1 MRKIDLIAV
10 ALLGVGSFAVA
21 QQKPGAV
28 PDTAVYADSAAPVE
42 ARITD
47 LLSRMTLE
55 EKVDAF
61 STDPTVPRLG
71 VVGTSHVEGL
81 HGLALGGPGH
91 WEGHVGPHS
100 VITVIPTTTFP
111 QSRGLGQTWDP
122 ALLEKAA
129 AQEAYETRYAFGKYH
144 RGGLVVRAPNADL
157 SRDPRWG
164 RSEES
169 YGEDPYLVGTLATA
183 YTRGLQGDGT
193 YWTTAS
199 LLKHF
204 LANSNENLRTS
215 SSSDFDERLFQ
226 EYYSVPFRM
235 AIEEGH
241 ANAFM
246 TAYNSWNGTP
256 MIENPVLRD
265 VVMKVWGEDGIICT
279 DGGALTALVKDHKA
293 YKTMPEA
300 VAATVHAGINQYLD
314 DYKPAMEEALKQ
326 GLINE
331 GDLDRNLR
339 GVFRV
344 MIRLGMLD
352 PTEMVPQSRIGVED
366 GAGKMLAKDPWW
378 TPEAKVLARKVT
390 DESIVLLKNESCAD
404 CESKS
409 SGRFPAG
416 MTERKASATAAT
428 TTKAAAILP
437 LDAGK
442 LKTLAVIGPYANEVL
457 LDWYSGTPPFAVT
470 PLEGIRARAGAGM
483 TVTYDKGDDL
493 AAVTALAKRV
503 DAVVVVIGNNPT
515 CGAGWNVCPTPSDGK
530 EAIDRKSM
538 VLAQEE
544 TAKAALAGN
553 PKTVVVLQASFPFTT
568 IWTQE
573 HVPAILEMTHNSEE
587 QGDGLA
593 DVLFGDYDPAGRL
606 TQTWVR
612 DEADLP
618 PMMDYNIRD
627 GRTYMYAKQKPLYAF
642 GYGLSYT
649 SFAYSKL
656 RVSST
661 TLKDGATAM
670 VSVEIKNTGSRE
682 GDEVVQMYVSHEGSS
697 VARPAEEL
705 KGFAR
710 VSLRAGEVKTVTL
723 PLSAKS
729 LAYWDDAKKA
739 FVVEKDRVVVKVGGR
754 SDDLPVRAMV
764 QVM

>member
-1 MRKIDLIAV
+1 MRRVGLAV
-10 ALLGVGSFAVA
+10 VLLGVGYVTAA
-21 QQKPGAV
+21 QPRTSVTPEA
-28 PDTAVYADSAAPVE
+28 AVYADSRAAAE

-47 LLSRMTLE
+47 LLSKMTLD

-61 STDPTVPRLG
+61 STNPTVPRMG
-71 VVGTSHVEGL
+71 VVGTGHVEGL

-91 WEGHVGPHS
+91 WEGRAGRAYE
-100 VITVIPTTTFP
+100 TVIPTTIFP

-122 ALLEKAA
+122 ALLTEAA
-129 AQEAYETRYAFGKYH
+129 GQDALETRYAFGKYH

-169 YGEDPYLVGTLATA
+169 YGEDPFLVGTLATA
-183 YTRGLQGDGT
+183 FTRGLQGDGT

-235 AIEEGH
+235 AIEDGH

-256 MIENPVLRD
+256 MVENPVLRN

-279 DGGALTALVKDHKA
+279 DGGALTALVKDHHA

-314 DYKPAMEEALKQ
+314 DYKPAMEEALKE
-326 GLINE
+326 GLITE
-331 GDLDRNLR
+331 ADLDRNLR

-352 PTEMVPQSRIGVED
+352 PTEMVPQARIGVDD

-378 TPEAKVLARKVT
+378 TEPAKELARRVT
-390 DESIVLLKNESCAD
+390 DESIVLLKNEKRAD
-404 CESKS
+404 
-409 SGRFPAG
+409 GDAV
-416 MTERKASATAAT
+416 
-428 TTKAAAILP
+428 LP
-437 LDAGK
+437 LNA
-442 LKTLAVIGPYANEVL
+442 KTVKSIAVVGPYANEVL

-470 PLEGIRARAGAGM
+470 PLEGIRARVGDRVKVAFA
-483 TVTYDKGDDL
+483 KGDDL
-493 AAVTALAKRV
+493 AEVTALAKRV

-515 CGAGWNVCPTPSDGK
+515 CGAGWNVCPTASDGK

-538 VLAQEE
+538 VLEQESI
-544 TAKAALAGN
+544 AKAALAGN
-553 PKTVVVLQASFPFTT
+553 AKTVVVLQASFPFTT
-568 IWTQE
+568 NWTEE
-573 HVPAILEMTHNSEE
+573 HVPAILGMTNGSEE

-606 TQTWVR
+606 TQTWVS

-642 GYGLSYT
+642 GFGLSYT
-649 SFAYSKL
+649 SFAYSHL
-656 RVSST
+656 RVSAS
-661 TLKDGATAM
+661 TLKSGATAK
-670 VSVEIKNTGSRE
+670 VSVEVKNMGDHM
-682 GDEVVQMYVSHEGSS
+682 GDEVVQMYLSHEGSKVS
-697 VARPAEEL
+697 RPMEEL
-705 KGFAR
+705 EGFAR
-710 VSLRAGEVKTVTL
+710 VSLKAGETKTVTL
-723 PLSAKS
+723 PLAAKA
-729 LAYWDDAKKA
+729 LEYWSDDAEA
-739 FVVEKDRVVVKVGGR
+739 FVLEKDRVVVKVGGS
-754 SDDLPVRAMV
+754 SDDLPLKAVV

>member
-1 MRKIDLIAV
+1 MRKIGLVI
-10 ALLGVGSFAVA
+10 LFTGLGTFAFA
-21 QQKPGAV
+21 QQKSAAIPE
-28 PDTAVYADSAAPVE
+28 TAVYADSGAPVD

-47 LLSRMTLE
+47 LLKRMTVE

-71 VVGTSHVEGL
+71 VVGTGHVEGL

-91 WEGHVGPHS
+91 WEGHAGRGYL
-100 VITVIPTTTFP
+100 TVIPTTTFP

-122 ALLEKAA
+122 ALLRQAA

-169 YGEDPYLVGTLATA
+169 YGEDPFLVGTLATA

-235 AIEEGH
+235 AIEDGH
-241 ANAFM
+241 SNAFM

-265 VVMKVWGEDGIICT
+265 VVMKDWGEDGIICT
-279 DGGALTALVKDHKA
+279 DGGALAALVKDHKA
-293 YKTMPEA
+293 YKTLPEA

-352 PTEMVPQSRIGVED
+352 PKAMVPQAGIGFDD
-366 GAGKMLAKDPWW
+366 GAGKVLAKDPWW
-378 TPEAKVLARKVT
+378 SPEAKGLARKVT
-390 DESIVLLKNESCAD
+390 DESIVLLKNEA
-404 CESKS
+404 EGGK
-409 SGRFPAG
+409 
-416 MTERKASATAAT
+416 TL
-428 TTKAAAILP
+428 LP
-437 LDAGK
+437 LDAK
-442 LKTLAVIGPYANEVL
+442 DLKTIAVVGPYANEVL

-470 PLEGIRARAGAGM
+470 PLDGIRARVGAGV

-493 AAVTALAKRV
+493 AAVTDLAKRV
-503 DAVVVVIGNNPT
+503 DVVVVVIGNHPT

-530 EAIDRKSM
+530 EAIDRKSLT
-538 VLAQEE
+538 LAQEE
-544 TAKAALAGN
+544 IAKAALAGN

-568 IWTQE
+568 NWTQE
-573 HVPAILEMTHNSEE
+573 HVQAILEMTHNSEE

-593 DVLFGDYDPAGRL
+593 DVLFGDYNPAGRL

-642 GYGLSYT
+642 GFGLSYT
-649 SFAYSKL
+649 SFAYSHL
-656 RVSST
+656 RLSTT
-661 TLKDGATAM
+661 TLKEGATAM
-670 VSVEIKNTGSRE
+670 VSVEVKNTGSRA
-682 GDEVVQMYVSHEGSS
+682 GDEVVQMYVSHEGSG
-697 VARPAEEL
+697 VARPVEEL
-705 KGFAR
+705 RGFAR
-710 VSLRAGEVKTVTL
+710 VSLKPGEMKTVTL
-723 PLSAKS
+723 PLAAKA
-729 LAYWDDAKKA
+729 LAYWDEKTKA
-739 FVVEKDRVVVKVGGR
+739 FVVEKDRVEVKVGGS
-754 SDDLPVRAMV
+754 SDDLPVKAV
-764 QVM
+764 VSVM

>member
-1 MRKIDLIAV
+1 
-10 ALLGVGSFAVA
+10 
-21 QQKPGAV
+21 
-28 PDTAVYADSAAPVE
+28 VYADSAAPVE

-47 LLSRMTLE
+47 LLSRMTVE

-71 VVGTSHVEGL
+71 VVGTGHVEGL

-91 WEGHVGPHS
+91 WEGRGNA
-100 VITVIPTTTFP
+100 TVIPTTTFP
-111 QSRGLGQTWDP
+111 QSRGLGQTWDA
-122 ALLEKAA
+122 ALLSKAA
-129 AQEAYETRYAFGKYH
+129 AEEAYETRYAFGKYH

-169 YGEDPYLVGTLATA
+169 YGEDPFLVGTLATA
-183 YTRGLQGDGT
+183 FTRGLQGDGK

-235 AIEEGH
+235 AIEDGH

-256 MIENPVLRD
+256 MIENPVLRN
-265 VVMKVWGEDGIICT
+265 VVIKGWGEDGIICT
-279 DGGALTALVKDHKA
+279 DGGALKLLVTDHKA

-314 DYKPAMEEALKQ
+314 DYKPAMEEALKK

-331 GDLDRNLR
+331 ADLDRNLR

-344 MIRLGMLD
+344 MIKLGMLD
-352 PTEMVPQSRIGVED
+352 PTEIVPQARIGFDD
-366 GAGKMLAKDPWW
+366 GAGKATVLAQDPWW
-378 TPEAKVLARKVT
+378 WPESKALARKVT
-390 DESIVLLKNESCAD
+390 DESIVLLKNSAV
-404 CESKS
+404 
-409 SGRFPAG
+409 SG
-416 MTERKASATAAT
+416 EKL
-428 TTKAAAILP
+428 LP
-437 LDAGK
+437 LDAK
-442 LKTLAVIGPYANEVL
+442 ELKSIAVIGPYADAVL

-470 PLEGIRARAGAGM
+470 PVQGIRARAGAGVKVM
-483 TVTYDKGDDL
+483 YDKGDDL

-503 DAVVVVIGNNPT
+503 DAVVVVVGNNPT

-538 VLAQEE
+538 VLVQEAI
-544 TAKAALAGN
+544 AKAALAAN
-553 PKTVVVLQASFPFTT
+553 PRIVEVLQASFPFTT
-568 IWTQE
+568 TWSEE
-573 HVPAILEMTHNSEE
+573 HVPAIVEITHNSEE

-593 DVLFGDYDPAGRL
+593 DVLFGDYNPAGRL

-612 DEADLP
+612 EEADLP

-642 GYGLSYT
+642 GFGLSYT
-649 SFAYSKL
+649 SFAYSHL
-656 RVSST
+656 TVSESV
-661 TLKDGATAM
+661 LKAGETAT
-670 VSVEIKNTGSRE
+670 VSVEVKNTGSRA
-682 GDEVVQMYVSHEGSS
+682 GDEVVQMYVSHEGSA
-697 VARPAEEL
+697 VARQEEEL

-710 VSLRAGEVKTVTL
+710 VFLKAGEMKTVTL
-723 PLSAKS
+723 PLTAEA
-729 LAYWDDAKKA
+729 LAYWDVSTKR
-739 FVVEKDRVVVKVGGR
+739 FVVEKDRVVVKVGGS
-754 SDDLPVRAMV
+754 SDALPVKAVV

>member
-1 MRKIDLIAV
+1 MMKIGLAAIFLACSLS
-10 ALLGVGSFAVA
+10 ATA
-21 QQKPGAV
+21 QTTPI
-28 PDTAVYADSAAPVE
+28 YADSSAPTE

-47 LLSRMTLE
+47 LLNHMTLE

-71 VVGTSHVEGL
+71 IVGTGHVEGL

-91 WEGHVGPHS
+91 WEGREGRS
-100 VITVIPTTTFP
+100 FLTVIPTTTFP

-122 ALLEKAA
+122 ALLTQAA
-129 AQEAYETRYAFGKYH
+129 GQEAYETRYAFGKYH

-169 YGEDPYLVGTLATA
+169 YGEDPFLVGTLATA
-183 YTRGLQGDGT
+183 YTRGLQGDGK
-193 YWTTAS
+193 YWETAS

-215 SSSDFDERLFQ
+215 SSSNFDERLFQ

-235 AIEEGH
+235 AIEDGH

-246 TAYNSWNGTP
+246 TAYNSWNGVP
-256 MIENPVLRD
+256 MIENPVLRN
-265 VVMKVWGEDGIICT
+265 VVMKDWGENGIICT

-293 YKTMPEA
+293 FKTMPEA

-314 DYKPAMEEALKQ
+314 DYKPAMEDALKQ
-326 GLINE
+326 GLITE
-331 GDLDRNLR
+331 ADLDRNLR

-344 MIRLGMLD
+344 MIKLGMLD
-352 PTEMVPQSRIGVED
+352 PNQIVPYARIGFDD
-366 GAGKMLAKDPWW
+366 GLGKNLAPDPWRQ
-378 TPEAKVLARKVT
+378 PGPKALARHVT
-390 DESIVLLKNESCAD
+390 DESIVLLKND
-404 CESKS
+404 
-409 SGRFPAG
+409 
-416 MTERKASATAAT
+416 
-428 TTKAAAILP
+428 AAADGPKLLP
-437 LDAGK
+437 LDTAK
-442 LKTLAVIGPYANEVL
+442 LKSIAVIGPYADKVL
-457 LDWYSGTPPFAVT
+457 IDWYSGTPPFTVT
-470 PLEGIRARAGAGM
+470 PLAGIKARAGSGVNVQYAS
-483 TVTYDKGDDL
+483 GDDL
-493 AAVTALAKRV
+493 NAVTTLAKSA
-503 DAVVVVIGNNPT
+503 DAVIVVIGNNPT

-538 VLAQEE
+538 TLAQEDL
-544 TAKAALAGN
+544 AKAAYAAN
-553 PKTVVVLQASFPFTT
+553 PKTIVVLQASFPFTT
-568 IWTQE
+568 TWTQD
-573 HVPAILEMTHNSEE
+573 HISAILEMTHNSEE

-642 GYGLSYT
+642 GFGLSYT
-649 SFAYSKL
+649 TFAYSDLK
-656 RVSST
+656 VSKST
-661 TLKDGATAM
+661 LAEGETAT
-670 VSVEIKNTGSRE
+670 VSVAVKNTGSRA
-682 GDEVVQMYVSHEGSS
+682 GDEVVQLYVSHQNSPVDWPTE
-697 VARPAEEL
+697 AL

-710 VSLRAGEVKTVTL
+710 VSLQPGETKTVSL
-723 PLSAKS
+723 PLTAKALEYWS
-729 LAYWDDAKKA
+729 DATKSFTLA
-739 FVVEKDRVVVKVGGR
+739 KDTVVVKVGGS
-754 SDDLPVRAMV
+754 SDSLPLQKAISVK
-764 QVM
+764 

>member
-1 MRKIDLIAV
+1 MTKIVLAAV
-10 ALLGVGSFAVA
+10 LLA
-21 QQKPGAV
+21 GAV
-28 PDTAVYADSAAPVE
+28 SAVSQQTAVYADSSAPVE

-71 VVGTSHVEGL
+71 VVGTGHVEGL

-91 WEGHVGPHS
+91 WEGHAGRGFL
-100 VITVIPTTTFP
+100 TVIPTTTFP

-122 ALLEKAA
+122 ALLSKAA

-169 YGEDPYLVGTLATA
+169 YGEDPFLVGTLATA
-183 YTRGLQGDGT
+183 YTRGLQGDGK

-215 SSSDFDERLFQ
+215 SSSEFDERLFQ

-235 AIEEGH
+235 AIEDGH

-314 DYKPAMEEALKQ
+314 DYKPAMEEALKL

-331 GDLDRNLR
+331 ADLDRNLR

-344 MIRLGMLD
+344 MIKLGMLD
-352 PTEMVPQSRIGVED
+352 STEMVPQARIGSDD
-366 GAGKMLAKDPWW
+366 GVGKVLAKDPWW
-378 TPEAKVLARKVT
+378 SPEAKALARRVT
-390 DESIVLLKNESCAD
+390 DESIVLLKN
-404 CESKS
+404 
-409 SGRFPAG
+409 
-416 MTERKASATAAT
+416 
-428 TTKAAAILP
+428 AAAEGVERLLP
-437 LDAGK
+437 LDAK
-442 LKTLAVIGPYANEVL
+442 RVKSIAVVGPYANEVF

-470 PLEGIRARAGAGM
+470 PLEGIRARAGEGVKVMYA
-483 TVTYDKGDDL
+483 KGDDL
-493 AAVTALAKRV
+493 GAVSALAKSV
-503 DAVVVVIGNNPT
+503 DAVIVVIGNNPT
-515 CGAGWNVCPTPSDGK
+515 CGAGWNICPTASDGK

-538 VLAQEE
+538 VLEQESI
-544 TAKAALAGN
+544 AKAALAVN
-553 PKTVVVLQASFPFTT
+553 PRTVVVLQASFPFTT
-568 IWTQE
+568 TWTEE
-573 HVPAILEMTHNSEE
+573 HVPAVVEMVHNSEE

-627 GRTYMYAKQKPLYAF
+627 GRTYMYAKAKPLYAF
-642 GYGLSYT
+642 GFGLSYT
-649 SFAYSKL
+649 SFAYSHL
-656 RVSST
+656 RVSAPV
-661 TLKDGATAM
+661 LKDGETAM
-670 VSVEIKNTGSRE
+670 VSVEVKNTGARA
-682 GDEVVQMYVSHEGSS
+682 GDEVVQMYVSHEGSG
-697 VARPAEEL
+697 VERPMEEL
-705 KGFAR
+705 KGFVR
-710 VSLRAGEVKTVTL
+710 VSLKAAEMKTVTL
-723 PLSAKS
+723 PLAAKA
-729 LAYWDDAKKA
+729 LAYWDEKTKA
-739 FVVEKDRVVVKVGGR
+739 FVVEKDRVEIKVGGS
-754 SDDLPVRAMV
+754 SDDLPVKAVV

>member
-1 MRKIDLIAV
+1 MKIIVLAGLMLSCAPLAFSQQAPTV
-10 ALLGVGSFAVA
+10 AP
-21 QQKPGAV
+21 Q
-28 PDTAVYADSAAPVE
+28 TAVYADSSAPVE

-47 LLSRMTLE
+47 LLRRMTLE

-61 STDPTVPRLG
+61 STNPTVPRLG
-71 VVGTSHVEGL
+71 VVGTGHVEGL
-81 HGLALGGPGH
+81 HGLALGGPAH
-91 WEGHVGPHS
+91 WEGHAGRGYM
-100 VITVIPTTTFP
+100 TVIPTTIFP

-122 ALLEKAA
+122 ALLSEAA
-129 AQEAYETRYAFGKYH
+129 AEEAYETRYAFGKYH

-183 YTRGLQGDGT
+183 YTRGLQGDGK

-215 SSSDFDERLFQ
+215 SSSNFDERLFQ

-235 AIEEGH
+235 AIENGH

-279 DGGALTALVKDHKA
+279 DGGALTALVKDHHA

-314 DYKPAMEEALKQ
+314 DYKPAMEEALKE
-326 GLINE
+326 GLITE
-331 GDLDRNLR
+331 ADLDRNLR

-352 PTEMVPQSRIGVED
+352 PAEMVPQSRIGVED
-366 GAGKMLAKDPWW
+366 GAGKVLAKDPWW
-378 TPEAKVLARKVT
+378 TEQSKELARRVT
-390 DESIVLLKNESCAD
+390 DESIVLLKNEKVAD
-404 CESKS
+404 GAKL
-409 SGRFPAG
+409 
-416 MTERKASATAAT
+416 
-428 TTKAAAILP
+428 LP
-437 LDAGK
+437 LDARK
-442 LKTLAVIGPYANEVL
+442 LKSIAVVGPYANEVL
-457 LDWYSGTPPFAVT
+457 LDWYSGTPPFVVT
-470 PLEGIRARAGAGM
+470 PLEGIRARVGAGVK
-483 TVTYDKGDDL
+483 VTYAKGDDL
-493 AAVTALAKRV
+493 AAVTALAKSV

-538 VLAQEE
+538 VLEQESI
-544 TAKAALAGN
+544 AKAALAGN
-553 PKTVVVLQASFPFTT
+553 ARTVVVLQASFPYTT
-568 IWTQE
+568 NWTE
-573 HVPAILEMTHNSEE
+573 ANVPAILDMTNGSEE

-642 GYGLSYT
+642 GFGLSYT
-649 SFAYSKL
+649 SFAYSRLK
-656 RVSST
+656 VSRTSLSAGET
-661 TLKDGATAM
+661 AT
-670 VSVEIKNTGSRE
+670 VSVEVKNTGSRA
-682 GDEVVQMYVSHEGSS
+682 GDEVVQMYVSHEGSK
-697 VARPAEEL
+697 VARPVEEL
-705 KGFAR
+705 VGFAR
-710 VSLRAGEVKTVTL
+710 VSLKAGETKTVTL
-723 PLSAKS
+723 PLAAKA
-729 LAYWDDAKKA
+729 LEYWNDDAKA
-739 FVVEKDRVVVKVGGR
+739 FVLEKDRVVVKVGGS
-754 SDDLPVRAMV
+754 SDDLPVKAVV

>member
-1 MRKIDLIAV
+1 
-10 ALLGVGSFAVA
+10 
-21 QQKPGAV
+21 
-28 PDTAVYADSAAPVE
+28 
-42 ARITD
+42 
-47 LLSRMTLE
+47 
-55 EKVDAF
+55 
-61 STDPTVPRLG
+61 
-71 VVGTSHVEGL
+71 
-81 HGLALGGPGH
+81 
-91 WEGHVGPHS
+91 
-100 VITVIPTTTFP
+100 VIPTTTFP

-122 ALLEKAA
+122 ALLSKAA

-169 YGEDPYLVGTLATA
+169 YGEDPFLVGTLATA
-183 YTRGLQGDGT
+183 YTRGLQGDGK
-193 YWTTAS
+193 YWTAAS

-215 SSSDFDERLFQ
+215 TSSDFDERLFQ

-314 DYKPAMEEALKQ
+314 DYKPAMEEALKL

-331 GDLDRNLR
+331 ADLDRNLR

-344 MIRLGMLD
+344 MIKLGMLD
-352 PTEMVPQSRIGVED
+352 STEMVAQARIGSDD
-366 GAGKMLAKDPWW
+366 GAGKVLAADPWW
-378 TPEAKVLARKVT
+378 SPEAKALARRVT
-390 DESIVLLKNESCAD
+390 DESIVLLKN
-404 CESKS
+404 
-409 SGRFPAG
+409 
-416 MTERKASATAAT
+416 
-428 TTKAAAILP
+428 AAAEGAGKLLP
-437 LDAGK
+437 LDAK
-442 LKTLAVIGPYANEVL
+442 RVRSIAVVGPYANEVF

-470 PLEGIRARAGAGM
+470 PLEGIRARAGEGVK
-483 TVTYDKGDDL
+483 VTYAKGDDL
-493 AAVTALAKRV
+493 DAVSALAKTV
-503 DAVVVVIGNNPT
+503 DAVVVVIGNHPT
-515 CGAGWNVCPTPSDGK
+515 CGAGWNVCPTASDGK

-538 VLAQEE
+538 VLEQESI
-544 TAKAALAGN
+544 AKAALAAN

-568 IWTQE
+568 TWTEE
-573 HVPAILEMTHNSEE
+573 HAPAILEMVHNSEE

-627 GRTYMYAKQKPLYAF
+627 GRTYMYARVKPLYAF
-642 GYGLSYT
+642 GFGLSYT
-649 SFAYSKL
+649 SFAYSHL
-656 RVSST
+656 RVSAPV
-661 TLKDGATAM
+661 LKDGETAT
-670 VSVEIKNTGSRE
+670 VSVEVRNTGARA
-682 GDEVVQMYVSHEGSS
+682 GDEVVQMYVSHEGSG

-723 PLSAKS
+723 PLAAKA
-729 LAYWDDAKKA
+729 LAYWDEKAKA
-739 FVVEKDRVVVKVGGR
+739 FVVEKDRVEIKVGGS
-754 SDDLPVRAMV
+754 SDDLPVKAMV

>member
-1 MRKIDLIAV
+1 MRKIGLVV
-10 ALLGVGSFAVA
+10 ALMGVGSFGVA
-21 QQKPGAV
+21 QQKPGAI
-28 PDTAVYADSAAPVE
+28 PETAVYANSSAPVE

-71 VVGTSHVEGL
+71 VVGTGHVEGL

-91 WEGHVGPHS
+91 WEGHAGRGYL
-100 VITVIPTTTFP
+100 TVIPTTTFP

-122 ALLEKAA
+122 ELLSRAA

-169 YGEDPYLVGTLATA
+169 YGEDPFLVGTLATA
-183 YTRGLQGDGT
+183 YTRGLQGDGP

-235 AIEEGH
+235 AIEDGH

-265 VVMKVWGEDGIICT
+265 VVMKDWGEDGIICT
-279 DGGALTALVKDHKA
+279 DGGALTALMKDHKA
-293 YKTMPEA
+293 YKTLPEA

-326 GLINE
+326 GLITE
-331 GDLDRNLR
+331 ADLDRNLR

-344 MIRLGMLD
+344 MIKLGMLD
-352 PTEMVPQSRIGVED
+352 PTGMVPQARIGFDD
-366 GAGKMLAKDPWW
+366 GAGKMLARDPWW
-378 TPEAKVLARKVT
+378 TPEAKALARKVT
-390 DESIVLLKNESCAD
+390 DESIVLLKNEAV
-404 CESKS
+404 
-409 SGRFPAG
+409 GG
-416 MTERKASATAAT
+416 
-428 TTKAAAILP
+428 TKLLP
-437 LDAGK
+437 LDARG
-442 LKTLAVIGPYANEVL
+442 LKTIAVVGPYANEVL
-457 LDWYSGTPPFAVT
+457 LDWYSGTPPFVVT
-470 PLEGIRARAGAGM
+470 PLEGIRARVGAGAA
-483 TVTYDKGDDL
+483 VTYDKGDDL

-503 DAVVVVIGNNPT
+503 DAVVVVIGNHPT
-515 CGAGWNVCPTPSDGK
+515 CGAGWNVCPTASDGK
-530 EAIDRKSM
+530 EAIDRKSLT
-538 VLAQEE
+538 LAQEE
-544 TAKAALAGN
+544 IAKAALAGN
-553 PKTVVVLQASFPFTT
+553 KKTVMVLQASFPYTT
-568 IWTQE
+568 TWTE
-573 HVPAILEMTHNSEE
+573 DHVPAILEMTHGSEE

-618 PMMDYNIRD
+618 PMMDYNLRD
-627 GRTYMYAKQKPLYAF
+627 GRTYLYAKQKPLYAF
-642 GYGLSYT
+642 GFGLSYT
-649 SFAYSKL
+649 SFAYSHL
-656 RVSST
+656 RVSVPE
-661 TLKDGATAM
+661 LKDGATAM
-670 VSVEIKNTGSRE
+670 VSVEVKNTGSRA

-710 VSLRAGEVKTVTL
+710 VWLRPGEVKTVTL
-723 PLSAKS
+723 PLAAKA
-729 LAYWDDAKKA
+729 LAYWDEKTKA
-739 FVVEKDRVVVKVGGR
+739 FVVEKDRVVVKVGGS
-754 SDDLPVRAMV
+754 SDDLPVKAV
-764 QVM
+764 LQVM

>member
-1 MRKIDLIAV
+1 MTKIGLV
-10 ALLGVGSFAVA
+10 SLLLVCGVPAMS
-21 QQKPGAV
+21 QQR
-28 PDTAVYADSAAPVE
+28 AVYADSSSPVE

-47 LLSRMTLE
+47 LLSRMTVE

-61 STDPTVPRLG
+61 STNPTVPRLG
-71 VVGTSHVEGL
+71 VVGTGHVEGL

-91 WEGHVGPHS
+91 WEGRVGRGYE
-100 VITVIPTTTFP
+100 TVIPTTTFP
-111 QSRGLGQTWDP
+111 QSRGLGQTWDS
-122 ALLEKAA
+122 ALLMKAA

-169 YGEDPYLVGTLATA
+169 YGEDPFLVGTLATA
-183 YTRGLQGDGT
+183 YTRGLQGEGK
-193 YWTTAS
+193 YWMTAS

-265 VVMKVWGEDGIICT
+265 VVMKDWGEDGIICT
-279 DGGALTALVKDHKA
+279 DGGALLALVRDHHA
-293 YKTMPEA
+293 YKTLPEA

-314 DYKPAMEEALKQ
+314 TYKPAMEEALKQ

-331 GDLDRNLR
+331 ADLDRNLR

-344 MIRLGMLD
+344 MIKLGMLD
-352 PTEMVPQSRIGVED
+352 PNAVVPYARIGFED
-366 GAGKMLAKDPWW
+366 GVGNELAPDPWW
-378 TPEAKVLARKVT
+378 QAEPKALARKVT

-404 CESKS
+404 GESKSCADGESKS
-409 SGRFPAG
+409 SGKGGSRLP
-416 MTERKASATAAT
+416 ASAAGTARAL
-428 TTKAAAILP
+428 LP
-437 LDAGK
+437 LDAK
-442 LKTLAVIGPYANEVL
+442 ELKSIAVIGPYADSVL
-457 LDWYSGTPPFAVT
+457 IDWYSGTPPFTVT
-470 PLEGIRARAGAGM
+470 PLAGIRARAGAGVKVEYA
-483 TVTYDKGDDL
+483 TGADL
-493 AAVTALAKRV
+493 SAVAALAKSM
-503 DAVVVVIGNNPT
+503 DAVVVVIGNHPT
-515 CGAGWNVCPTPSDGK
+515 CDAGWEKCPVASDGK
-530 EAIDRKSM
+530 EAVDRKSLM
-538 VLAQEE
+538 LAQEE
-544 TAKAALAGN
+544 IAKTALAAN
-553 PKTVVVLQASFPFTT
+553 PKTIVVLQASFPFTT
-568 IWTQE
+568 TWSEE
-573 HVPAILEMTHNSEE
+573 HAPAILEITHNSEE

-618 PMMDYNIRD
+618 AMMDYNIRD

-642 GYGLSYT
+642 GFGLSYT
-649 SFAYSKL
+649 SFTYSHL
-656 RVSST
+656 RVSAA
-661 TLKDGATAM
+661 TLGKNATAM
-670 VSVEIKNTGSRE
+670 VSVDVKNTGARD
-682 GDEVVQMYVSHEGSS
+682 GDEVVQMYVSHEGSK
-697 VARPAEEL
+697 VQRPVEEL

-710 VSLRAGEVKTVTL
+710 VALKVGETKTVTL
-723 PLSAKS
+723 PLAAKA
-729 LAYWDDAKKA
+729 LAYWSDEAKG
-739 FVVEKDRVVVKVGGR
+739 FVVEKDRVEVKVGGS
-754 SDDLPVRAMV
+754 SDDLPVKVMV
-764 QVM
+764 EVR